1 MFYFVRAGPKRMS
14 KDYQILLDR
23 ALERIPKK
31 QHSGERFELPRPQVM
46 SAKTRTWIGN
56 FKEICDYLNRDP
68 HHVLKFLTRELATA
82 ATFEGSRAIFK
93 GKFGQESIRR
103 LLDIYV
109 GRYVICPICGRPDTK
124 IAKKARFLFLD
135 CEACGARS
143 SILPG

>member
-1 MFYFVRAGPKRMS
+1 MS

-23 ALERIPKK
+23 ALEKIPKK
-31 QHSGERFELPRPQVM
+31 KHSGERFELPRPQVIN
-46 SAKTRTWIGN
+46 AKTRTWIVN

-68 HHVLKFLTRELATA
+68 RHVLKFLTRELATA
-82 ATFEGSRAIFK
+82 ATFEDPRVIFK
-93 GKFGQESIRR
+93 GRFGRESIGR

-124 IAKKARFLFLD
+124 IAKEARFLFLD

-143 SILPG
+143 SILRG

>member
-1 MFYFVRAGPKRMS
+1 MS